1 MDTGEHFKND
11 ADYES
16 QISAILGL
24 TPIQRQQ
31 IFTINNLNNHEG
43 RNYFKEVW
51 ICRGQYSDVYG
62 VEEPPECYWAYTT
75 ERVEKEALKIYER
88 HCDGD
93 IQRAIVEIEK
103 DRKKAKINKYL
114 DFAREVN
121 KHQNIMELWEA
132 QE

>member
-1 MDTGEHFKND
+1 MFLFI
-11 ADYES
+11 YPY
-16 QISAILGL
+16 SAPTEKL
-24 TPIQRQQ
+24 PP
-31 IFTINNLNNHEG
+31 HKG

-88 HCDGD
+88 HYDGD